1 MKEFVYHQW
10 TVADVEKH
18 FDTSVKDGLSAVKAD
33 FRLRKYGQNALTS
46 HRRSGALVV
55 LLHQFKNFF
64 VGLLFCAAIISY
76 FVDGF
81 ISATILL
88 AIIILNV
95 SLGFFQEHK
104 AGKSLDELKQTFV
117 SKSKVIRDG
126 KIKMINSTD
135 LVIGDVVVLEAGDKI
150 PADARLVE
158 EESMR
163 VDEAVLTGES
173 LPISKNPVALPIE
186 TDLADRRNMLY
197 ASTVA
202 VSGHAKAI
210 IIATGESTEFGKI
223 AKLIQKDEGATPL
236 EKQIDY
242 IGKMITLIGF
252 VIALAI
258 FILGYLRHDRVW
270 ELLTFTIAL
279 LVAIVPESLPTAIT
293 LSLATGVSRLA
304 KKNAIV
310 RKLAV
315 IETLGT
321 TNVIVTD
328 KTGTLTDNNLSID
341 RISLF
346 GGKEFRQIVISS
358 EKDLSDEVLS
368 FMSLGLACSN
378 VDIQAKNEGIG
389 DPLELAIIEKMEW
402 LDNLKFFNDKKY
414 HRVLE
419 IPFDSDKKY
428 MAVLVSSGQA
438 RSLIVKGMAERIIN
452 YCDLTVKEKVNV
464 LSEATRLSK
473 EGFKVIC
480 LADKKLGAG
489 DSSTLSNLKFRG
501 FFAFVDEPSA
511 GIKAAIARTIEAGI
525 RPIILTGDHPETAKF
540 IAEKIGMTIRD
551 DEIVDG
557 RELEKMNDR
566 TLAKA
571 LGTVKIFARVSPE
584 DKIKIVQIL
593 QKMGYS
599 VAMTGDG
606 VNDAPALKEAQ
617 VGIAMGVKGT
627 DIARDSADIV
637 LMDDRYGTIVSAVE
651 YGRAIYD
658 NIKNTVIFLLS
669 SNLAEMILVGITFI
683 FFLPVPL
690 LTLQILWIN
699 LVMDSLPS
707 LAYSFEEPSQHILRE
722 PPRSAK
728 TNSMKNAVYYSLSL
742 CAITAFLCLIMYLW
756 GVRFSVD
763 KARTMAFCYIVAM
776 KLVLALSIRSK
787 KRIWQSPKAFF
798 ENKYLFWAIFA
809 ALILQISLFVT
820 PLSKVFHVK
829 MLSFGE
835 VATLIIFAIITFVL
849 AEVVRALHDKR
860 DKTNRE

>member
-1 MKEFVYHQW
+1 MKDFAYHQW
-10 TVADVEKH
+10 TTADVEKH
-18 FDTSVKDGLSAVKAD
+18 FDTDVEKGLSDIKAD
-33 FRLRKYGQNALTS
+33 FRLKKYGRNVLTAS
-46 HRRSGALVV
+46 RKNSTLTV

-64 VGLLFCAAIISY
+64 VGLLFCAAVISY
-76 FVDGF
+76 FVDGT

-88 AIIILNV
+88 AIILVNV
-95 SLGFFQEHK
+95 LLGFFQEHK
-104 AGKSLDELKQTFV
+104 AGKSLDELKQTFI
-117 SKSKVIRDG
+117 SKSKVIREG
-126 KIKMINSTD
+126 KIHTVDSAE
-135 LVIGDVVVLEAGDKI
+135 LVIGDVIVLEAGDKI
-150 PADARLVE
+150 PADGRIIL

-163 VDEAVLTGES
+163 IDESVLTGES
-173 LPISKNPVALPIE
+173 LPISKNAVTLPLE
-186 TDLADRRNMLY
+186 TFLADRRNMVY
-197 ASTVA
+197 TSTVA
-202 VSGHAKAI
+202 VSGHCKAVI
-210 IIATGESTEFGKI
+210 VATGDATEFGKI
-223 AKLIQKDEGATPL
+223 AQLIQKDEGATPL

-242 IGKMITLIGF
+242 IGKMISTIGF
-252 VIALAI
+252 AIALAI
-258 FILGYLRHDRVW
+258 FILGYLRHDQVW

-304 KKNAIV
+304 RKNAIV

-341 RISLF
+341 RVSLYSNKKF
-346 GGKEFRQIVISS
+346 EQIIISS
-358 EKDLSDEVLS
+358 NKNISDEVLS
-368 FMSLGLACSN
+368 FMSAGLACSN
-378 VDIQAKNEGIG
+378 VDIQAKNEDIG

-402 LDNLKFFNDKKY
+402 LDNLSYFNNQKY

-428 MAVLVSSGQA
+428 MAVLVSSNDMK
-438 RSLIVKGMAERIIN
+438 SLIVKGMAEKIIN
-452 YCDLTVKEKVNV
+452 FCDLTVKEKSAV
-464 LSEATRLSK
+464 LDEATRLSQD
-473 EGFKVIC
+473 GFKVIA
-480 LADKKLGAG
+480 LARKQLREN
-489 DSSTLSNLKFRG
+489 DSSALAELKFLG
-501 FFAFVDEPSA
+501 FFAFVDEPSV
-511 GIKAAIARTIEAGI
+511 GIKDAIRKTVEAGI

-540 IAEKIGMTIRD
+540 IAEKIGITVAD
-551 DEIVDG
+551 NEIING
-557 RELEKMNDR
+557 AELELMDDR
-566 TLAKA
+566 TLAKS
-571 LGTVKIFARVSPE
+571 LKTVKIFARVTPE
-584 DKIKIVQIL
+584 DKIKIVQAL

-617 VGIAMGVKGT
+617 VGIAMGIKGT

-637 LMDDRYGTIVSAVE
+637 LLDDRYGTIVSAVE

-658 NIKNTVIFLLS
+658 NIRNTVIFLLS
-669 SNLAEMILVGITFI
+669 SNLAEMIMVGVTFI

-728 TNSMKNAVYYSLSL
+728 SNSMKNAVFYSLSL
-742 CAITAFLCLIMYLW
+742 CIVTAILCLILYLW
-756 GVRFSVD
+756 GIRFSID

-776 KLVLALSIRSK
+776 KLVLSLSIRSK
-787 KRIWQSPKAFF
+787 RRIWESPKAFF
-798 ENKYLFWAIFA
+798 ENKYLLVAIGIS
-809 ALILQISLFVT
+809 LVLQLLLFVT

-829 MLSFGE
+829 MLSGGE
-835 VATLIIFAIITFVL
+835 VVALAVFTIITFIS
-849 AEVVRALHDKR
+849 AELIRYFHDKR
-860 DKTNRE
+860 DQKAVI